1 MESLMG
7 LFSLFSLPSVF
18 HLYCFFPCFFS
29 ILFAQLFPKV
39 GMNVFTKEK
48 EEDHSADSLPAQS
61 SGLPLPVALGQQT
74 EATAEATPAA
84 TIARAGTETEAPGRH
99 LAPGGL

>member
-18 HLYCFFPCFFS
+18 HLYRFFHVFS

-48 EEDHSADSLPAQS
+48 DHSADSLPAQS